1 MRSICGVCVLL
12 TSAVLSSA
20 AHAELAYG
28 GDAAVLGTFTAEQLQ
43 AIRGGAE
50 YKRSALFSTDWSSD
64 SRGGTYA
71 LGGIGGAIDG
81 VTPGQA
87 GWKTYGGSV
96 NSYNIAT
103 TTDLGRA
110 GRALTVSGSKKPNTY
125 RYAFQ
130 DLSSQWNARRATDN
144 VLWAEYEQ
152 YTPGTDA
159 GSANIAGL
167 TMFDSS
173 NRALAG
179 MGVGYGSGIGSSNP
193 HRSVYG
199 IAYNFGISGFD
210 NYYYRLSGS
219 GAPLANGGWTKFAT
233 SFNKSTG
240 VVQWFYSV
248 DGGSSYTGYYINS
261 WAAGASL
268 STADFR
274 MNNFGLFDNAGAT
287 AVFGNLNVYALP
299 TPGAAVLAL
308 AGALCSRR
316 RRA

>member
-1 MRSICGVCVLL
+1 
-12 TSAVLSSA
+12 
-20 AHAELAYG
+20 
-28 GDAAVLGTFTAEQLQ
+28 
-43 AIRGGAE
+43 
-50 YKRSALFSTDWSSD
+50 
-64 SRGGTYA
+64 
-71 LGGIGGAIDG
+71 

-103 TTDLGRA
+103 TTDLGRS
-110 GRALTVSGSKKPNTY
+110 GRALTVSGSKKPDTY

>member
-1 MRSICGVCVLL
+1 MC
-12 TSAVLSSA
+12 
-20 AHAELAYG
+20 
-28 GDAAVLGTFTAEQLQ
+28 
-43 AIRGGAE
+43 IRD
-50 YKRSALFSTDWSSD
+50 R
-64 SRGGTYA
+64 
-71 LGGIGGAIDG
+71 
-81 VTPGQA
+81 
-87 GWKTYGGSV
+87 
-96 NSYNIAT
+96 
-103 TTDLGRA
+103 
-110 GRALTVSGSKKPNTY
+110 
-125 RYAFQ
+125 
-130 DLSSQWNARRATDN
+130 
-144 VLWAEYEQ
+144 
-152 YTPGTDA
+152 
-159 GSANIAGL
+159 
-167 TMFDSS
+167 
-173 NRALAG
+173 
-179 MGVGYGSGIGSSNP
+179 
-193 HRSVYG
+193 
-199 IAYNFGISGFD
+199 
-210 NYYYRLSGS
+210 SGS